1 MNHVLCFMISL
12 SFDFMRHLLVHGST
26 DFVEELDIV
35 ENIW

>member
-1 MNHVLCFMISL
+1 MNHVLYFMISS
-12 SFDFMRHLLVHGST
+12 SFDFMQNLLVHGNT